1 MKTNKT
7 INIRPSS
14 STDAAAVFAL
24 YRAVADIPG
33 GLARLSFEISMD
45 YVEHFLHAATTR
57 GVGFVAV
64 ESGPSGEEIV
74 AEIHGYSPE
83 IFCFSHVLTDLTI
96 AVTPRQQG
104 SGLGRRLFSHFLRAV
119 DEQRPHISRI
129 ELFARES
136 NTRALAFYESL
147 GFEREGAFR
156 DRVLNSDGSL
166 ESDIPMARLRT

>member
-1 MKTNKT
+1 MKTNQP

-24 YRAVADIPG
+24 YRAVAEIPG
-33 GLARLSFEISMD
+33 GLARLPFEISMD
-45 YVEHFLHAATTR
+45 YVEHFLQVATTR
-57 GVGFVAV
+57 GVAIVAV
-64 ESGPSGEEIV
+64 ESGPSGDEIV
-74 AEIHGYSPE
+74 GEIHGYSPD

-96 AVTPRQQG
+96 AVAPGKQG
-104 SGLGRRLFSHFLRAV
+104 SGLGRKLFSHFLRIV

-156 DRVLNSDGSL
+156 GRVLNSDGSL
-166 ESDIPMARLRT
+166 ESDIPMARHRP